1 MLKIFYVDDLQNS
14 YNLGSKKP
22 GWLIGYYKERVM
34 VININQLLSFVTKRK
49 KHGFAFNQRNKA

>member
-1 MLKIFYVDDLQNS
+1 MIKFFYVNDLQNS

-34 VININQLLSFVTKRK
+34 VININQLLSFVTERK
-49 KHGFAFNQRNKA
+49 KHGFAFN